1 MSSAY
6 SVKTITTDL
15 VAGSVK
21 TRDKAL
27 DDLNQ
32 LLSRNAGGAVDLS
45 ELGDKAFHDIF
56 EALFKTVL
64 EQKPKYFD
72 RKTTKPAE
80 ARLNKCA
87 KAVRAAAAR
96 GVSKLKQKTLSAII
110 DHITQVLPGPDGFV
124 RPLANDYVKAL
135 TELLRPANVEFF
147 SRKDGQLWQTCV
159 DFFLDIISSIP
170 QNGAIEH
177 GLVGRN
183 SPAPSGS
190 GTPRSTLRSNSGS
203 LSHKPAEITDTEPVR
218 DALEGLLNLVSAPNA
233 HILSRYQDVATAAL
247 RVLRLHLSLGS
258 LQTMS
263 FSIING
269 IISVVQ
275 LDDPAYTGSL
285 AQDLLPLMTHWWRA
299 DKVSQDDTIKSLRN
313 EILRTILLSQP
324 HLEKLAV
331 NDWDDAVRQDMAYLL
346 EPLWQE
352 YSKRSSSN
360 QLQLSD
366 ITFSASTLPSDYL
379 QIGLFGLNPLNMEA
393 ESQWGIVQCIGS
405 LEAIL
410 ARQKPKAIASQR
422 DQHQPRKRRRI
433 EQTDNRLR
441 ARLKDRHLEIR
452 KTAVQ
457 VAPFML
463 ATGALIADEVQEMLS
478 ELVGLTTHKDTSIA
492 SWAIVAC
499 TSCLR
504 FSKATVKMTDD
515 WKQLWQVATRAISL
529 QNTCRAA
536 SVLIHNLLGTEVLP
550 HHSLSDDINSIIT
563 TADVNGPALLC
574 DTSIALMY
582 HLLHVRN
589 TVLPSASQATS
600 NYIIRWALMRWNPA
614 DSSSSSVQ
622 PVNLANLLRACCG
635 MKSVMGNLQESVMG
649 GPFCETWR
657 LQKDINQFNEYV
669 LLLNHESEHSNDTK
683 TNANAET
690 NAAGKAHPNAE
701 TNGSTSESNIFFSS
715 KKLLLELFYPKL
727 EELSEVCTT
736 WSKKPNEGGVQISQ
750 ERFESLL
757 SACIVGAMLLPEISY
772 SNSSQSALVE
782 SLIMSNAERSIAQA
796 LASIDANSFIQQI
809 LRSIRPCIPDLTR
822 AGMEILHQENAALL
836 KLLILSS
843 DALTRHSLPKDSAG
857 SYDMMELDD
866 EFESQSSRGMTS
878 TASVNVPR
886 SVHQV
891 ALSPACFYA
900 DTRCRLNF
908 IVASQHEDSQ
918 VGLVPEVFIHEL
930 IGMSDE
936 ELLSCYSLLTEIFS
950 SDLIANPDSALS
962 IIKRLGEVV
971 GTTEYRC
978 CEVALTTCVKVI
990 HGLSSMWLNDNGELA
1005 NSVGDLYHYFIQNCL
1020 STNFFSPRSL
1030 KALSTLLFTLLKL
1043 EPGYGTSLQ
1052 LDSCRTSLL
1061 FILREGSM
1069 EVKYFVAER
1078 IADLFE
1084 LYILML
1090 HDEVFVDVLGSLP
1103 ADPESEAGIACRLL
1117 VLSNLAQRW
1126 PTLLRRCTYHIF
1138 ETPGKIS
1145 SVSEHAR
1152 RCIADISR
1160 SLKLAS
1166 PKELFGLFTRQ
1177 LLYTWME
1184 SDSVEDIP
1192 FSIFGFNSLGELLTS
1207 AQSDAIG
1214 LSTMRS
1220 QDHIRSEIARQ
1231 IGKTEIE
1238 LLQTNFAATISYSTV
1253 FTAAFEPS
1261 SKDNGEAKI
1270 KKKMGNKFF
1279 TESIY
1284 TNFVD
1289 IVAFFFDI
1297 IDQEDA
1303 IDKVFARSEELAYA
1317 AKIYKEITRIAQ
1329 SDTKLP
1335 PNQQPMFRAKYVI
1348 HELARLCQ
1356 GTEFIFSELWTPAL
1370 IVSIARKLF
1379 NTVHPALG
1387 SLHACSVLRKVRILI
1402 CLAGPVALES
1412 YCLEMLLNSVR
1423 TFIVDSECADD
1434 ALGISQYLL
1443 EKGASYLQQVP
1454 SFLAGYS
1461 LSALASLRVFL
1472 ESSQSSTTQESQ
1484 FKATM
1489 SKAKRFHEWLSAYL
1503 NTYESPALKDD
1514 PQKASFKSITSSAAR
1529 IRSSGNAEQST
1540 FESKL
1545 LLDILRDD
1553 NAERELLNESSR
1565 ELAMGLLCGDF
1576 SVPDHASNDII
1587 GKDSDAVLHASAV
1600 WKSCNSGDLSKNYL
1614 SWAGR
1619 VVGRAFAASGDIP
1632 EGIVAESEVANYGRI
1647 APGPNG
1653 SEMGLLSLLQS
1664 LTSNSSTLTAGLA
1677 ESVLRA
1683 AISKAMQQEDEPL
1696 LIACQRSLTEP
1707 LYLTSQWSL
1716 YRSPPSE
1723 NEQSQPSQDEQSI
1736 WEGDITSEEWLS
1748 DLTILMA
1755 NAVPESILLSVLSPV
1770 LKEVKGFAEKAFPF
1784 VVHLVLLF
1792 QLEQQQVMKRSIST
1806 SLRTWLQ
1813 STEDS
1818 AKPRIA
1824 LLINTLL
1831 YLRTQEY
1838 PKESSIGDRLHWLD
1852 IDYSMASAAA
1862 SRCGMYKTA
1871 LLFAELA
1878 SIETGRQSRRAS
1890 AARENDLT
1898 STLLSIFENIDD
1910 PDAYYGLPEEASL
1923 SNVLSRVTYENDGM
1937 KSIAF
1942 LGAQFDSHIRL
1953 QNRSSAVDAQALVG
1967 TLSALGLSGLS
1978 HSLQQTHQAAD
1989 TSSATTDNTF
1999 KAAQRLEMWNLP
2011 APKHSESS
2019 NVTTYKAYQAI
2030 HNATEIAS
2038 VRKVL
2043 YEGFAKTIGSVT
2055 GSTRPTISVLRNK
2068 LGTLA
2073 VLSELD
2079 DLMNVSRSD
2088 DLSDTLGV
2096 FQTRSDWM
2104 KRGRYEDV
2112 SNILSCRSTTLS
2124 MLSQHSN
2131 ILHEASLS
2139 TAVMRKA
2146 EVETLLL
2153 SSGLY
2158 RFHKATQESLNIA
2171 TSLSNLISTC
2181 QDLDLHVDASINIE
2195 VANSLWDHGEMST
2208 AIQMLQG
2215 IDKDS
2220 VLNKQAIPV
2229 TRADLLAKIG
2239 DRMSIA
2245 KREKPRDIQKKYL
2258 EPALKEI
2265 GSTNYGME
2273 AGLVFHQFALF
2284 CDGQLQDAD
2293 GLEDLE
2299 RLQKLRKAK
2308 SDEVSELKVLI
2319 ANTKASQMRK
2329 RYDYSLSKEK
2339 QWLELDEQE
2348 LRRVE
2353 QTRSEFV
2360 RLSVENYLL
2369 SLIASDAHNN
2379 DALRF
2384 TALWLGRSG
2393 EDGTNK
2399 AVARYLSKVP
2409 TRKFA
2414 NLMNQLT
2421 SRLQLVDS
2429 PFQKLLLELVYN
2441 ISVDHPYHG
2450 MYQIWSGTKVRA
2462 QAKDEVAIQRVKATE
2477 KVAQKLVATKSVANI
2492 WLSIEKTSKYYHVL
2506 AVDRDP
2512 NKYKA
2517 GAKFPLKDSQAGLSL
2532 VIGLAKYRIPPPTM
2546 QVEIRSD
2553 KNYSTIP
2560 TIAKLEPTMTIA
2572 GGVSAPKII
2581 TAIGTDGKKYK
2592 QLVKG
2597 GHDDLRQDAIMEQ
2610 VFAAVSSLLKH
2621 HRSAQQR
2628 NLGIR
2633 TYKVLPLTAS
2643 SGLIEFVPNT
2653 IPLHEF
2659 LMPAHE
2665 RYYPKDL
2672 KGSQCRKEIFNVQS
2686 RNIETRIN
2694 TYRKVTDR
2702 FHPVMKYFFM
2712 EYFEDPDEWYAKR
2725 LAYTRTTAAISI
2737 LGHVLGL
2744 GDRHGHNILLDTKT
2758 GEVVHID
2765 LGVAFEAG
2773 RILPVPELVPFR
2785 LTRDIVDGMGI
2796 SKTEG
2801 VFRRCCEFTLDAL
2814 RDEQYSIMTILD
2826 VLRYDPLYTWSISP
2840 LRLVKLQKARDNQD
2854 ENEAPGDDTDDK
2866 DDKKNKR
2873 DGEDKDDKQTKR
2885 NKIVNEPSEAD
2896 RALEVVRKKLS
2907 KALSVTATVN
2917 DLINQATDERN
2928 LAVLYSGWAA
2938 YA

>member
-1 MSSAY
+1 MTSAY
-6 SVKTITTDL
+6 TVKTITIDL
-15 VAGSVK
+15 AAGPVK

-32 LLSRNAGGAVDLS
+32 LLSRNNAAAIDLS
-45 ELGDKAFHDIF
+45 ELGDKAYHDIF

-72 RKTTKPAE
+72 KKTSKPAE
-80 ARLNKCA
+80 LRLNKCA
-87 KAVRAAAAR
+87 RAVRAAASR
-96 GVSKLKQKTLSAII
+96 GAAKLKQKTLSAII
-110 DHITQVLPGPDGFV
+110 DHITQVLPGPGDVFV
-124 RPLANDYVKAL
+124 RPLLNDYVKAL
-135 TELLRPANVEFF
+135 TELLSRAANVEYF
-147 SRKDGQLWQTCV
+147 SRKDGRLWQICV
-159 DFFLDIISSIP
+159 DFFLDIISSRIP
-170 QNGAIEH
+170 QNGPADQSLI
-177 GLVGRN
+177 GRN
-183 SPAPSGS
+183 SPAP

-203 LSHKPAEITDTEPVR
+203 LLSQKPPEITDGEPVR
-218 DALEGLLNLVSAPNA
+218 DALEGLLCLVTAPNA
-233 HILSRYQDVATAAL
+233 HVLSRYQDIASASL
-247 RVLRLHLSLGS
+247 RVLRLHNLSLGS

-263 FSIING
+263 FAVVNN
-269 IISVVQ
+269 IISATQ
-275 LDDPAYTGSL
+275 LDNPAYT
-285 AQDLLPLMTHWWRA
+285 
-299 DKVSQDDTIKSLRN
+299 
-313 EILRTILLSQP
+313 
-324 HLEKLAV
+324 
-331 NDWDDAVRQDMAYLL
+331 
-346 EPLWQE
+346 
-352 YSKRSSSN
+352 
-360 QLQLSD
+360 
-366 ITFSASTLPSDYL
+366 
-379 QIGLFGLNPLNMEA
+379 
-393 ESQWGIVQCIGS
+393 
-405 LEAIL
+405 
-410 ARQKPKAIASQR
+410 
-422 DQHQPRKRRRI
+422 
-433 EQTDNRLR
+433 
-441 ARLKDRHLEIR
+441 
-452 KTAVQ
+452 
-457 VAPFML
+457 
-463 ATGALIADEVQEMLS
+463 
-478 ELVGLTTHKDTSIA
+478 
-492 SWAIVAC
+492 
-499 TSCLR
+499 
-504 FSKATVKMTDD
+504 
-515 WKQLWQVATRAISL
+515 
-529 QNTCRAA
+529 
-536 SVLIHNLLGTEVLP
+536 
-550 HHSLSDDINSIIT
+550 
-563 TADVNGPALLC
+563 
-574 DTSIALMY
+574 
-582 HLLHVRN
+582 
-589 TVLPSASQATS
+589 
-600 NYIIRWALMRWNPA
+600 
-614 DSSSSSVQ
+614 
-622 PVNLANLLRACCG
+622 
-635 MKSVMGNLQESVMG
+635 ESVIG
-649 GPFCETWR
+649 GVVCETWK
-657 LQKDINQFNEYV
+657 LQQDIGPFNEYL
-669 LLLNHESEHSNDTK
+669 LLLNHKSDASPLVTCGHQPSV
-683 TNANAET
+683 
-690 NAAGKAHPNAE
+690 
-701 TNGSTSESNIFFSS
+701 ESNGTTSDSNTYFPS
-715 KKLLLELFYPKL
+715 KKLLLELVYPKF
-727 EELSEVCTT
+727 EELSELCTS
-736 WSKKPNEGGVQISQ
+736 WSKKPNEGGTQISQ

-757 SACIVGAMLLPEISY
+757 SASIVGAMLLPEISY
-772 SNSSQSALVE
+772 LNSSQSALVE
-782 SLIMSNAERSIAQA
+782 SLIMSNIERGITQA
-796 LASIDANSFIQQI
+796 LASVDANSFIQQI
-809 LRSIRPCIPDLTR
+809 LRNIRPCIPDLDHVGIER
-822 AGMEILHQENAALL
+822 LHGENEALL
-836 KLLILSS
+836 RLLTLSF
-843 DALTRHSLPKDSAG
+843 DALRKHNLLKDSAG
-857 SYDMMELDD
+857 SYDMMEIDD
-866 EFESQSSRGMTS
+866 EFESQGSRGLNL
-878 TASVNVPR
+878 TASIPLPR
-886 SVHQV
+886 SIHQV
-891 ALSPACFYA
+891 SLSPPCFYA

-908 IVASQHEDSQ
+908 IITSHREESQ
-918 VGLVPEVFIHEL
+918 VGLVPDAFIYEL
-930 IGMSDE
+930 VRMSDE
-936 ELLSCYSLLTEIFS
+936 ELLSCYPTLTELFS
-950 SDLIANPDSALS
+950 SDLVTNPDGALT
-962 IIKRLGEVV
+962 IIQRLGEMV
-971 GTTEYRC
+971 GSNEYRC
-978 CEVALTTCVKVI
+978 CEVALTACIEVL
-990 HGLSSMWLNDNGELA
+990 HGLSSMWLSDSGELS
-1005 NSVGDLYHYFIQNCL
+1005 NSVGDLYHYFIQTCL
-1020 STNFFSPRSL
+1020 DANFFSPRSL
-1030 KALSTLLFTLLKL
+1030 KALSTLLFTLLRL
-1043 EPGYGTSLQ
+1043 QPGYGTGLK

-1069 EVKYFVAER
+1069 AVKYYVAER

-1138 ETPGKIS
+1138 EIPGKIS

-1160 SLKLAS
+1160 SLDLTS

-1192 FSIFGFNSLGELLTS
+1192 FAIFGFESLGELLTS

-1214 LSTMRS
+1214 LSTMRG
-1220 QDHIRSEIARQ
+1220 QNAVRSEIARH
-1231 IGKTEIE
+1231 IGKTEVE
-1238 LLQTNFAATISYSTV
+1238 LLQANFAAAITYSTA
-1253 FTAAFEPS
+1253 FTAAFDPS

-1270 KKKMGNKFF
+1270 KKKMGSKLF

-1284 TNFVD
+1284 ISFVD
-1289 IVAFFFDI
+1289 IVAYFFDI

-1303 IDKVFARSEELAYA
+1303 VDRVFAKSEELTYA
-1317 AKIYKEITRIAQ
+1317 AKIYKDITKIAQ

-1356 GTEFIFSELWTPAL
+1356 GTEFLFSELWTPAL

-1423 TFIVDSECADD
+1423 TLMTDSECADD

-1443 EKGASYLQQVP
+1443 ENGARHLQQTP

-1489 SKAKRFHEWLSAYL
+1489 SKATKFHKWLAAYL
-1503 NTYESPALKDD
+1503 DNYTSPAFKNES
-1514 PQKASFKSITSSAAR
+1514 QKLSFKSITGSAAHV
-1529 IRSSGNAEQST
+1529 RSSGNADHST
-1540 FESKL
+1540 CESKL
-1545 LLDILRDD
+1545 LLDILRDG
-1553 NAERELLNESSR
+1553 NAKHELLNEESR

-1576 SVPDHASNDII
+1576 SIPEYISNDMLSTD
-1587 GKDSDAVLHASAV
+1587 GDAVLHASAV
-1600 WKSCNSGDLSKNYL
+1600 WKSCSTKALSANYL

-1632 EGIVAESEVANYGRI
+1632 EGIVAESDMATYSKI
-1647 APGPNG
+1647 AAGPNG

-1664 LTSNSSTLTAGLA
+1664 LTSNSDTLTAGLA

-1683 AISKAMQQEDEPL
+1683 AISKAVLQEDEPL
-1696 LIACQRSLTEP
+1696 LIACQRSLAEP

-1736 WEGDITSEEWLS
+1736 WDSDITSDRWLS
-1748 DLTILMA
+1748 DLAVLMA
-1755 NAVPESILLSVLSPV
+1755 NSVPDSILLSVLSPV
-1770 LKEVKGFAEKAFPF
+1770 LSKVKGFAEKAFPF
-1784 VVHLVLLF
+1784 IVHLVLLF
-1792 QLEQQQVMKRSIST
+1792 QLEQQQVMRRSIST
-1806 SLRTWLQ
+1806 GFKSWLQ
-1813 STEDS
+1813 VKVDS
-1818 AKPRIA
+1818 ARPRIA

-1838 PKESSIGDRLHWLD
+1838 PKEGSISDRLHWLEV
-1852 IDYSMASAAA
+1852 DYSLAAA
-1862 SRCGMYKTA
+1862 AATHCGMYKTA

-1890 AARENDLT
+1890 SARESDLS

-1910 PDAYYGLPEEASL
+1910 PDAYYGLPEEATL
-1923 SNVLSRVTYENDGM
+1923 SKVLSRITFENDGM
-1937 KSIAF
+1937 KSVAF

-1953 QNRSSAVDAQALVG
+1953 RNGSSTVDAQALVG
-1967 TLSALGLSGLS
+1967 ALSSLGLSGLS
-1978 HSLQQTHQAAD
+1978 HSLQQTHQTID
-1989 TSSATTDNTF
+1989 TSPAATENTF

-2011 APKHSESS
+2011 APKDSDSFA
-2019 NVTTYKAYQAI
+2019 VTTYKAYQAI
-2030 HNATEIAS
+2030 HNATEVAS
-2038 VRKVL
+2038 VRKVV

-2055 GSTRPTISVLRNK
+2055 GNNRPTISMLRNK

-2073 VLSELD
+2073 ALSELD
-2079 DLMNVSRSD
+2079 DLMSISRGD
-2088 DLSDTLGV
+2088 GLSNTLDV
-2096 FQTRSDWM
+2096 FQSRGDWM
-2104 KRGRYEDV
+2104 KRGRFDDI
-2112 SNILSCRSTTLS
+2112 SNILSCRGTTMS

-2131 ILHEASLS
+2131 ILQEASLS
-2139 TAVMRKA
+2139 TSAMRKA
-2146 EVETLLL
+2146 EVQSLLM
-2153 SSGLY
+2153 SSELY
-2158 RFHKATQESLNIA
+2158 RFHEATQESLNIA
-2171 TSLSNLISTC
+2171 TSLSNLIPAC
-2181 QDLDLHVDASINIE
+2181 RDLDLHVDASVNIE
-2195 VANSLWDHGEMST
+2195 VANALWDQGEMST
-2208 AIQMLQG
+2208 AIQMLQT
-2215 IDKDS
+2215 IDTDS
-2220 VLNKQAIPV
+2220 VLNRQAIPV

-2239 DRMSIA
+2239 DRLSIA
-2245 KREKPRDIQKKYL
+2245 RREKPRDIQKKYL

-2265 GSTNYGME
+2265 GSANYGTE

-2299 RLQKLRKAK
+2299 RLQNLRKAK
-2308 SDEVSELKVLI
+2308 SDEVSELKELI
-2319 ANTKASQMRK
+2319 ASTKESQLRK
-2329 RYDYSLSKEK
+2329 RYDYVLSKEK

-2384 TALWLGRSG
+2384 TALWLERSA
-2393 EDGTNK
+2393 EEGTNK
-2399 AVARYLSKVP
+2399 AVARYLPKVP

-2414 NLMNQLT
+2414 SLMNQLT
-2421 SRLQLVDS
+2421 SRLQHSDS
-2429 PFQKLLLELVYN
+2429 AFQKLLIELVYN
-2441 ISVDHPYHG
+2441 ICVDHPYHG
-2450 MYQIWSGTKVRA
+2450 MYQIWSGTKVRV
-2462 QAKDEVAIQRVKATE
+2462 QSKDEVAVQRVKATD
-2477 KVAQKLVATKSVANI
+2477 KVAQRLAATKAVANI
-2492 WLSIEKTSKYYHVL
+2492 WLSIEKTSKYYHGL
-2506 AVDRDP
+2506 AVDRDA

-2517 GAKFPLKDSQAGLSL
+2517 GAKFPLKDSQAGLNM
-2532 VIGLAKYRIPPPTM
+2532 VIGLAKYHIPPPTM
-2546 QVEIRSD
+2546 HVEIRANKD
-2553 KNYSTIP
+2553 YSTVP
-2560 TIAKLEPTMTIA
+2560 TIAKLEPSMTIA

-2633 TYKVLPLTAS
+2633 TYKVLPLTAT

-2672 KGSQCRKEIFNVQS
+2672 KGSQCRKEIFNVQN
-2686 RNIETRIN
+2686 RNMETRIS

-2725 LAYTRTTAAISI
+2725 LAYTRTTAAISM

-2840 LRLVKLQKARDNQD
+2840 LRLAKLQKARDNQD
-2854 ENEAPGDDTDDK
+2854 ENEPPTADDAEDGGEKQGRGNKSGGGRANGERKTAG
-2866 DDKKNKR
+2866 KN
-2873 DGEDKDDKQTKR
+2873 
-2885 NKIVNEPSEAD
+2885 VNEPSEAD

>member
-1 MSSAY
+1 M
-6 SVKTITTDL
+6 
-15 VAGSVK
+15 AGSVK

-32 LLSRNAGGAVDLS
+32 LLSRNNLGATDLS
-45 ELGDKAFHDIF
+45 ELGDKAYHDIF

-64 EQKPKYFD
+64 DQKPKYFD
-72 RKTTKPAE
+72 KKTTKAAE
-80 ARLNKCA
+80 LRLNKSA
-87 KAVRAAAAR
+87 KALRAAAAR
-96 GVSKLKQKTLSAII
+96 GALKLKQKTLSALI
-110 DHITQVLPGPDGFV
+110 DHVTQALPGPDGFV
-124 RPLANDYVKAL
+124 RPLVNDYVKAL
-135 TELLRPANVEFF
+135 TESLRPANVEFF
-147 SRKDGQLWQTCV
+147 SRKDGQLWQICV
-159 DFFLDIISSIP
+159 DFFLSIISSVP
-170 QNGAIEH
+170 QNGSGDQSSI
-177 GLVGRN
+177 GRN
-183 SPAPSGS
+183 SPAPSS
-190 GTPRSTLRSNSGS
+190 TPRSTLRSHSGS
-203 LSHKPAEITDTEPVR
+203 LLSQKPAELADSEPAR
-218 DALEGLLNLVSAPNA
+218 DALEGLLRLVSASNA
-233 HILSRYQDVATAAL
+233 HILSRYQDVANMA
-247 RVLRLHLSLGS
+247 VKILRLPLSLGS
-258 LQTMS
+258 MQTTA
-263 FSIING
+263 FAVINSIL
-269 IISVVQ
+269 SATQ
-275 LDDPAYTGSL
+275 LDDPTYTSSL
-285 AQDLLPLMTHWWRA
+285 VQNLLPLMAHWWRA

-313 EILRTILLSQP
+313 EILRTILLSQR
-324 HLEKLAV
+324 HIEKLAV
-331 NDWDDAVRQDMAYLL
+331 NNWNDTVREDLANLL

-352 YSKRSSSN
+352 YSKRSSAN
-360 QLQLSD
+360 QLQLGD
-366 ITFSASTLPSDYL
+366 ITFSTNALPNDYL
-379 QIGLFGLNPLNMEA
+379 HIGLFGLNPLNTDA
-393 ESQWGIVQCIGS
+393 ESQWGVVQCIGS

-410 ARQKPKAIASQR
+410 VRQKPKAIASQR
-422 DQHQPRKRRRI
+422 TEQPRKRRKVDQTENRI
-433 EQTDNRLR
+433 RS
-441 ARLKDRHLEIR
+441 RLKSRSIEIK
-452 KTAVQ
+452 KTCVQAV
-457 VAPFML
+457 PFIL
-463 ATGALIADEVQEMLS
+463 ATGALGADDVQDLLS
-478 ELVGLTTHKDTSIA
+478 ELTGLTTHKDTSVA
-492 SWAIVAC
+492 SWSMVAC

-504 FSKATVKMTDD
+504 LSNATDRMVDD
-515 WKQLWQVATRAISL
+515 WRQLWQVATRAISL
-529 QNTCRAA
+529 QSTCRAA
-536 SVLIHNLLGTEVLP
+536 CLLIHNLLKTDVLP
-550 HHSLSDDINSIIT
+550 HHSLSDDINSITT
-563 TADVNGPALLC
+563 TADVNGPAVLC

-582 HLLHVRN
+582 HLLYVRN
-589 TVLPSASQATS
+589 TILPSASQATS

-614 DSSSSSVQ
+614 EASVSAQSQSIQ
-622 PVNLANLLRACCG
+622 PLHFVNLLRACCG
-635 MKSVMGNLQESVMG
+635 MKRMVASIQQAIVG
-649 GPFCETWR
+649 GAFCETWK
-657 LQKDINQFNEYV
+657 LQNDVAQFNEY
-669 LLLNHESEHSNDTK
+669 LLLLDREPENSGT
-683 TNANAET
+683 
-690 NAAGKAHPNAE
+690 AGGCDPTVG
-701 TNGSTSESNIFFSS
+701 TNGNDSDSNLYFSS

-727 EELSEVCTT
+727 EELSELCTS
-736 WSKKPNEGGVQISQ
+736 WSKKPNEGGIQISQ

-757 SACIVGAMLLPEISY
+757 SASIVGAMLLPEISY
-772 SNSSQSALVE
+772 LNSSQSALVE
-782 SLIMSNAERSIAQA
+782 SLIMSNAERGIAQA
-796 LASIDANSFIQQI
+796 LASIDATSFTQQI
-809 LRSIRPCIPDLTR
+809 LRNMRPCIPDLSQI
-822 AGMEILHQENAALL
+822 AMERLHGEQEALL
-836 KLLILSS
+836 KLLLLSS
-843 DALTRHSLPKDSAG
+843 EALSKHNVPKDSAG

-866 EFESQSSRGMTS
+866 EFESQSSRSMAATTS
-878 TASVNVPR
+878 LNLPR
-886 SVHQV
+886 FIHQV
-891 ALSPACFYA
+891 SLNPSCFYV
-900 DTRCRLNF
+900 DTSCRLNF
-908 IVASQHEDSQ
+908 IVASQRESSQ
-918 VGLVPEVFIHEL
+918 VGLVPEVFIDEL
-930 IGMSDE
+930 VAMSDD
-936 ELLSCYSLLTEIFS
+936 ELLSCYRLLIELFS
-950 SDLIANPDSALS
+950 SDLITNSAGALS
-962 IIKRLGEVV
+962 VIQRLGEIV
-971 GTTEYRC
+971 GGTEYRC
-978 CEVALTTCVKVI
+978 CEVALTACVEVMN
-990 HGLSSMWLNDNGELA
+990 GLSSMWLNDSGELS

-1020 STNFFSPRSL
+1020 AANFFSPRSL
-1030 KALSTLLFTLLKL
+1030 RALSILLFTLLKL

-1052 LDSCRTSLL
+1052 LDSCRTSLF
-1061 FILREGSM
+1061 FILKEGSM
-1069 EVKYFVAER
+1069 DVKYFVAVR

-1152 RCIADISR
+1152 RCITDISR
-1160 SLKLAS
+1160 SLNLSS

-1192 FSIFGFNSLGELLTS
+1192 FSIFGFESLSELLIS

-1214 LSTMRS
+1214 LSTMRG
-1220 QDHIRSEIARQ
+1220 QDSVRGEIARH
-1231 IGKTEIE
+1231 IGKSEVE
-1238 LLQTNFAATISYSTV
+1238 LLQANFAASISYSTV

-1261 SKDNGEAKI
+1261 SKGSGESKI
-1270 KKKMGNKFF
+1270 KKKMGVKVF

-1289 IVAFFFDI
+1289 IAAFFFDI

-1303 IDKVFARSEELAYA
+1303 VEKVFARSEELTYA
-1317 AKIYKEITRIAQ
+1317 STIYKEITRISR

-1443 EKGASYLQQVP
+1443 DRGTPYLQQTP

-1489 SKAKRFHEWLSAYL
+1489 SKATRFHEWLTSYL
-1503 NTYESPALKDD
+1503 DNYTSPAFKNAS
-1514 PQKASFKSITSSAAR
+1514 QTASFKSITSSAAR

-1545 LLDILRDD
+1545 LLDILRDG
-1553 NAERELLNESSR
+1553 NTEHQLLNEPSR

-1576 SVPDHASNDII
+1576 SIPDRRSNDII
-1587 GKDSDAVLHASAV
+1587 GTDSDAVLHASAV
-1600 WKSCNSGDLSKNYL
+1600 WNSCNTKALSTNYL

-1619 VVGRAFAASGDIP
+1619 VLGRAFAASGDIP
-1632 EGIVAESEVANYGRI
+1632 EGIVAESEVATYDKI

-1664 LTSNSSTLTAGLA
+1664 VTSNSDTLMAGLA

-1683 AISKAMQQEDEPL
+1683 AISKAVLKEDEPL
-1696 LIACQRSLTEP
+1696 LIACQRSLTES

-1723 NEQSQPSQDEQSI
+1723 NEQAQPSQDEQSI
-1736 WEGDITSEEWLS
+1736 WESDITSDKWLS

-1755 NAVPESILLSVLSPV
+1755 NSVPDSILLSVLSPV
-1770 LKEVKGFAEKAFPF
+1770 LSKVKGFAEKAFPF

-1806 SLRTWLQ
+1806 SLKTWLQ
-1813 STEDS
+1813 PNVDS
-1818 AKPRIA
+1818 ARPRIA

-1838 PKESSIGDRLHWLD
+1838 PKESSIGDRLHWLE
-1852 IDYSMASAAA
+1852 IDYSLAAA
-1862 SRCGMYKTA
+1862 AATHCGMYKTA

-1878 SIETGRQSRRAS
+1878 SVETGRQSRRAS
-1890 AARENDLT
+1890 AARESDLS
-1898 STLLSIFENIDD
+1898 STLLSIYENIDD

-1923 SNVLSRVTYENDGM
+1923 SNVISRVTYENDGM
-1937 KSIAF
+1937 KSLAF
-1942 LGAQFDSHIRL
+1942 LGAQFDSHIRTR
-1953 QNRSSAVDAQALVG
+1953 NGSSAANAQALVG
-1967 TLSALGLSGLS
+1967 ALSALGLSGLS
-1978 HSLQQTHQAAD
+1978 HSLQQTHQTAD
-1989 TSSATTDNTF
+1989 TSSATTENTF

-2011 APKHSESS
+2011 APKDSESS
-2019 NVTTYKAYQAI
+2019 TVTTYKAYQAI
-2030 HNATEIAS
+2030 HNATEMTS
-2038 VRKVL
+2038 VRNIV

-2055 GSTRPTISVLRNK
+2055 GNNRPTISTLRTK
-2068 LGTLA
+2068 LGALA
-2073 VLSELD
+2073 ALAELD
-2079 DLMNVSRSD
+2079 DLMHVSRSD

-2096 FQTRSDWM
+2096 FQSRGDWM
-2104 KRGRYEDV
+2104 KRGRYDDV
-2112 SNILSCRSTTLS
+2112 TNILSCRSTTMS

-2146 EVETLLL
+2146 EVESLLL

-2158 RFHKATQESLNIA
+2158 RFHEATQESLNIA

-2181 QDLDLHVDASINIE
+2181 RDLDLHVDASINIE

-2208 AIQMLQG
+2208 AIQMLQA

-2220 VLNKQAIPV
+2220 VLAKQAIPV
-2229 TRADLLAKIG
+2229 TKADLLAKIG
-2239 DRMSIA
+2239 DRMSVA
-2245 KREKPRDIQKKYL
+2245 RREKPRDIQKKYL

-2265 GSTNYGME
+2265 GSTNYGKE

-2299 RLQKLRKAK
+2299 RLQNLRKAK
-2308 SDEVSELKVLI
+2308 SDEVSGLKDLI
-2319 ANTKASQMRK
+2319 ASTKETQLRK
-2329 RYDYSLSKEK
+2329 RYDYVLSKEK

-2369 SLIASDAHNN
+2369 SLIASEAHNN

-2384 TALWLGRSG
+2384 TALWLERSA
-2393 EDGTNK
+2393 EEGTNK

-2421 SRLQLVDS
+2421 SRLQYTDNA
-2429 PFQKLLLELVYN
+2429 FQKLLLELVYN

-2462 QAKDEVAIQRVKATE
+2462 QAKDDVAVQRVKATD
-2477 KVAQKLVATKSVANI
+2477 KVAQRLAATKHVASI
-2492 WLSIEKTSKYYHVL
+2492 WLAIEKTSKYYHGL

-2517 GAKFPLKDSQAGLSL
+2517 GAKFPLKDSQAGLNL
-2532 VIGLAKYRIPPPTM
+2532 VIGLNKYHIPPPTM
-2546 QVEIRSD
+2546 HVEIRSNKD
-2553 KNYSTIP
+2553 YSTIP

-2665 RYYPKDL
+2665 RYHPKDL
-2672 KGSQCRKEIFNVQS
+2672 KGSQCRKEIFNVQN
-2686 RNIETRIN
+2686 RNIDTRIS

-2725 LAYTRTTAAISI
+2725 LAYTRTTAAISM
-2737 LGHVLGL
+2737 LGHILGL

-2840 LRLVKLQKARDNQD
+2840 LRLAKLQKARENQD
-2854 ENEAPGDDTDDK
+2854 EPAPLGDDAEAK
-2866 DDKKNKR
+2866 DDKRNKENGANKENR
-2873 DGEDKDDKQTKR
+2873 DDKNNRRDEKD
-2885 NKIVNEPSEAD
+2885 NKSVNEPSEAD